1 MFRVLSTQL
10 LSTSHHQVTTHNCR
24 GNLVSA
30 VSYTECVLVLFYQ
43 TSIFGTSS
51 LCIQP
56 PNIRSSISVLVCVF
70 ACVYRYGGSN
80 GGDRLP
86 QRSEQVSDLRPG
98 SGAGPGLPP
107 RSGLEGQLWLQPGFP
122 GCSGSE
128 LASEGGPGEGCVL
141 DSFHH
146 SSTK

>member
-1 MFRVLSTQL
+1 MP
-10 LSTSHHQVTTHNCR
+10 
-24 GNLVSA
+24 
-30 VSYTECVLVLFYQ
+30 YLVLNVY
-43 TSIFGTSS
+43 
-51 LCIQP
+51 LCYFIRLVFSVLLLCAFFQP
-56 PNIRSSISVLVCVF
+56 PNIRSSLSVLVCVF

-86 QRSEQVSDLRPG
+86 QRSEQVSDLQPG

-122 GCSGSE
+122 GCSGGE

-141 DSFHH
+141 DSSQLYTMTDYVRLELQTELPH
-146 SSTK
+146 SMQ